1 MLLHAGGFLFFEVIA
16 VRYKGEMKMDN
27 VMSEIMMREKK
38 RIVLVAHDNMKKEL
52 LEWALFNKDSLSKH
66 ELFATGS
73 TGKIMVRT
81 LELPVNCFKSGPL
94 GGDQQIGAKIAEGDI
109 DMVIFFW
116 DPLEPHPHDVDVKA
130 LLRIAAVYNI
140 PIACNRASADFI
152 ISSPLMNDVYE
163 RIVVDYEI
171 TQNTRNAMF
180 AQEDELQNDRQPAD
194 TLQQE

>member
-1 MLLHAGGFLFFEVIA
+1 
-16 VRYKGEMKMDN
+16 MDN
-27 VMSEIMMREKK
+27 VMGEIKMTEKK

-52 LEWALFNKDSLSKH
+52 LEWALFNKNILSRH

-73 TGKIMVRT
+73 TGKIMVKA
-81 LELPVNCFKSGPL
+81 LEMPVNCFKSGPL

-152 ISSPLMNDVYE
+152 ISSHLMNEVYE

-171 TQNTRNAMF
+171 TQRTRNALF
-180 AQEDELQNDRQPAD
+180 AQDELQNCRQPGG
-194 TLQQE
+194 TL

>member
-1 MLLHAGGFLFFEVIA
+1 
-16 VRYKGEMKMDN
+16 
-27 VMSEIMMREKK
+27 MSEIKMREMK

-52 LEWALFNKDSLSKH
+52 LEWALFNKNILSKH

-73 TGKIMVRT
+73 TGKIMVKA
-81 LELPVNCFKSGPL
+81 LEMPVNCFKSGPL

-140 PIACNRASADFI
+140 PIACNRASADFM
-152 ISSPLMNDVYE
+152 ISSPLMNEVYE

-171 TQNTRNAMF
+171 TQKTRNDMF
-180 AQEDELQNDRQPAD
+180 ARDDELQNCS
-194 TLQQE
+194 QQ